1 MRELLY
7 LIAAVVAMP
16 SVALSAEDPASDN
29 GIEIGGY
36 YKNLLIHSETL
47 AAFGPGESYLLDL
60 NRLRLEFRGRVGE
73 QMAFDVQYDNE
84 ILLGDYLKT
93 AQFRALDSHPPD
105 TYFDLEGNYHR
116 GASSLGRHS
125 LYRAYVTLALP
136 QADLRIGRQ
145 RIAWGTAQFW
155 NPVDILNPFNPVQVE
170 RQERPGVD
178 AAVLDW
184 NYGPLSRI
192 SLVYAKQNSGT
203 SYAARW
209 RTNQSGFDLSV
220 LAGSFRNDTVT
231 GVDFAGQVGQIGL
244 RGEITRTNAA
254 PSAFTR
260 AVIGADYTFRN
271 TLSVNVEL
279 YYNGQGISNVSDYDF
294 NRLLTGEIQNVARR
308 YLGLYVGYDVTPL
321 LRWDNHVVFNRDDDS
336 RFFSPRMTYSLSGDW
351 ELAAGAQFFSG
362 KSGSEYGAFRD
373 LYFLQLQRFF

>member
-1 MRELLY
+1 MRKLPY
-7 LIAAVVAMP
+7 LFAAAIAAP
-16 SVALSAEDPASDN
+16 GVALSAEGTTSDT

-47 AAFGPGESYLLDL
+47 AAFGPGEPYVLDL
-60 NRLRLEFRGRVGE
+60 NRLRLEFKGPVSE
-73 QMAFDVQYDNE
+73 QMAFDLQYDNE

-93 AQFRALDSHPPD
+93 AQFSALDSQPPD
-105 TYFDLEGNYHR
+105 TYFDLEGNYYR
-116 GASSLGRHS
+116 GGSSQGRHS

-136 QADLRIGRQ
+136 KADLRIGRQ

-170 RQERPGVD
+170 RLERPGVD

-184 NYGPLSRI
+184 NYGPLSRV
-192 SLVYAKQNSGT
+192 SLVYAKQSSGT
-203 SYAARW
+203 SYGARW
-209 RTNQSGFDLSV
+209 RTNQAGFDLSA
-220 LAGSFRNDTVT
+220 LAGSFRNNTVT
-231 GVDFAGQVGQIGL
+231 GVDFAGQAGDIGL
-244 RGEITRTNAA
+244 RGEMTRTNAV

-279 YYNGQGISNVSDYDF
+279 YYNGEGTSNVSDYDF
-294 NRLLTGEIQNVARR
+294 NRLSTGEIQNVARR
-308 YLGLYVGYDVTPL
+308 YLGLYVGYDVMPL
-321 LRWDNHVVFNRDDDS
+321 LRWDNYVVFNRDDDS
-336 RFFSPRMTYSLSGDW
+336 RFFSPRLTYSLSDNW

-373 LYFLQLQRFF
+373 LYLLQLQRFF